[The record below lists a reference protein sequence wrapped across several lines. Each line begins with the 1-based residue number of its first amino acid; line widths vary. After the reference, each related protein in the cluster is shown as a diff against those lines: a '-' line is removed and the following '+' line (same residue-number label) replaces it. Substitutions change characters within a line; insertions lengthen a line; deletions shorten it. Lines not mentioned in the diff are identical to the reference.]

1 MYVLIEVW
9 VSQRTPV
16 SCDMIVAASGRSD
29 IGLNRK
35 IMDGSHDLS
44 EYIRVDVPDS
54 SVNAE
59 TNGTRSN

>member
-1 MYVLIEVW
+1 
-9 VSQRTPV
+9 
-16 SCDMIVAASGRSD
+16 MIVAASSRSD

-35 IMDGSHDLS
+35 IMDGSHDFS
-44 EYIRVDVPDS
+44 EYIRVDVPDY